1 MSVTLTFPGRLR
13 PAALAVTLAL
23 PLPAVADE
31 AEFDPVFLQ
40 MARPEQLDLSRFR
53 HGAAMMP
60 GTWQSDIWLNDTLV
74 THDSV
79 TVRDQPGGGSAL
91 CLRPALLRS
100 LPLTDALL
108 RRDMPLMAGTDCT
121 DVRRWLPEA
130 DVEYDSNAQRLTL
143 TVPQILVSR
152 TARGT
157 IDPSLWDRGI
167 PALLLGYNGGAWHSE
182 SRGNSF
188 SSAWASLNAG
198 LNLGP
203 WYLRHNGTLNWQEQG
218 NRQHYTTLN
227 TWLQRDLPA
236 LRGRILAGQAN
247 TRGELFDTVPFSG
260 VSLFSDERML
270 PESRRGYAPEIR
282 GIARTNARVVVR
294 QGEQTIYETTVTP
307 GNFLINDL
315 YPTGYGGN
323 LQVTVQ
329 EADGSEQR
337 FEVPY
342 AAVTQ
347 LLRPGSFRYNLTAGT
362 LRDSGLRDKPLFT
375 ELTWQQGLT
384 NRLTGYGGAQVA
396 PDYYGAQLGI
406 GTGTPAGAVAA
417 DVTHT
422 ELRTRHSPPRQGQSW
437 RLSYSKYLPETQSN
451 FSLATYRFSTR
462 NYLGLTDA
470 MALRDRSTGYDEGAR
485 PRNRATLTFS
495 QGLGDTLGQ
504 LYLSGSVQNYWG
516 RRGHDQQYQAGWN
529 VNTGQVSWGLSVT
542 RSRNNSGRFENNWLL
557 SASLPL
563 GSNGYHGSNTPT
575 LRAQLNRD
583 ANGRTGESL
592 NLSGTLGELQQAGY
606 GVDVSHHPDAGNTM
620 TLSGSYRSP
629 WTSTTSSWGKGKHYS
644 SASVGVS
651 GTAIVHG
658 GGITLSP
665 YNGDTFALVKAEGAE
680 GASVSGYPGI
690 RVDARGYAIV
700 PNLQPY
706 QMNDI
711 NIDPK
716 GAGDGVELDSTRS
729 RTAPLSGA
737 VVKLDYGVKVG
748 LPLLATLHQADGQ
761 PVPFGAEVRDEQGN
775 TVGYTGQAGQLYA
788 RVQAA
793 SGQLKAEWGNGHTGQ
808 CKMHY
813 RLPEPP
819 SGGHAA
825 VTTYQLWCD

>member
-1 MSVTLTFPGRLR
+1 MLSLS
-13 PAALAVTLAL
+13 
-23 PLPAVADE
+23 LPAKADE

-40 MARPEQLDLSRFR
+40 MVNPELLDLSRFR

-60 GTWQSDIWLNDTLV
+60 GIWRSDIWLNDTQV
-74 THDSV
+74 TRDSV
-79 TVRDQPGGGSAL
+79 IVRDQPDGGSAL
-91 CLRPALLRS
+91 CLKPSLIRS
-100 LPLTDALL
+100 LPLTDEILQ
-108 RRDMPLMAGTDCT
+108 RDMPLMPGADCT
-121 DVRRWLPEA
+121 DIRAWLPEA
-130 DVEYDSNAQRLTL
+130 DVEYDSSAQRLTL
-143 TVPQILVSR
+143 TVPQILVSH

-157 IDPSLWDRGI
+157 TDPSLWDSGI

-182 SRGNSF
+182 SGGISNN
-188 SSAWASLNAG
+188 SAWLSLNAG

-203 WYLRHNGTLNWQEQG
+203 WYLRHNGNFNWQEQG
-218 NRQHYTTLN
+218 NQQHYTTLN

-282 GIARTNARVVVR
+282 GIARTNARVIVR
-294 QGEQTIYETTVTP
+294 QGEQIIYETTVTP
-307 GNFLINDL
+307 GSFLIDDL
-315 YPTGYGGN
+315 YPTGYGGS

-347 LLRPGSFRYNLTAGT
+347 LLRPGSFRYGLTAGT
-362 LRDSGLRDKPLFT
+362 LRDSGLKDKPFFT

-384 NRLTGYGGAQVA
+384 NSLTGYGGAQLA
-396 PDYYGAQLGI
+396 PDYYSFQLGV
-406 GTGTPAGAVAA
+406 GVGTPIGAVAA

-422 ELRTRHSPPRQGQSW
+422 ELNTGSDAARQGQSW

-462 NYLGLTDA
+462 DYLGLTEA
-470 MALRDRSTGYDEGAR
+470 MVLRDSSTGYDESSR

-495 QGLGDTLGQ
+495 QGLGDALGQ

-516 RRGHDQQYQAGWN
+516 RQGHDQQYQAGWN
-529 VNTGQVSWGLSVT
+529 VNIGQVSWAMSVT
-542 RSRNNSGRFENNWLL
+542 RSRNNNDRFENNWLL
-557 SASLPL
+557 SASVPL
-563 GSNGYHGSNTPT
+563 GSSGYRSSNTPT

-583 ANGRTGESL
+583 ANGRIGESL

-606 GVDVSHHPDAGNTM
+606 GVDVSHHPDNGNAM
-620 TLSGSYRSP
+620 TLSGSYRSQ
-629 WTSTTSSWGKGKHYS
+629 WTSATASWGKSKNYS
-644 SASVGVS
+644 SASVGLS
-651 GTAIVHG
+651 GTVIAHSDGV
-658 GGITLSP
+658 TFSP
-665 YNGDTFALVKAEGAE
+665 YSGDTFALVKAEGAE

-690 RVDARGYAIV
+690 QVDARGYAIV

-711 NIDPK
+711 SIDPK
-716 GAGDGVELDSTRS
+716 GARDGVELDSTRS
-729 RTAPLSGA
+729 RTAPRSGA

-748 LPLLATLHQADGQ
+748 LPLLATLRQADGQ
-761 PVPFGAEVRDEQGN
+761 PVPFGAEVRDEQGS
-775 TVGYTGQAGQLYA
+775 TVGYIGQAGQLYA
-788 RVQAA
+788 RVQTPT
-793 SGQLKAEWGNGHTGQ
+793 GQLKAEWGSGSAGQ
-808 CKMHY
+808 CVFHY
-813 RLPEPP
+813 HLSETPSARELPQQ
-819 SGGHAA
+819 SISCNATDHAA
-825 VTTYQLWCD
+825 AVEK